1 MNVLKVTGGK
11 PLKGR
16 VVVPGSKNAALAILS
31 AVPLGKGEFV
41 LHNVPDVSDIHIK
54 LRLLE
59 RFGAKYEWREGTL
72 YMDCTNLH
80 EAKVEEDLVRPI
92 RTSFYIL
99 GSLLARLGRVELP
112 APGGCRIGARPVDY
126 HVKGLQL
133 LGATMDLEGG
143 VYRAEAAELRGAE
156 IYLDFPSAGATQHL
170 MATACL
176 ATGCTVIENAAMEP
190 EVTALADLLVRMG
203 ARVEGAGTSRITITG
218 VEELSACEFRIP
230 EDRMQAGTFLLA
242 GAITKGDVTV
252 EGVMPEYQTALL
264 NKLREAGIDCTEGPD
279 WVRCKTDS
287 RPKAIKI
294 RTMPYPGFPTDI
306 QQPVAALL
314 ALAEGTSVIEETI
327 YESRIGHVAEL
338 NRMGAKMTVTGGR
351 SVTIEGVETLTA
363 AYVESSDL
371 RAGAAL
377 ILAALA
383 AEGESVISN
392 VHFVDRGYEDIEGIL
407 STLGAQIRRVTLAE
421 TERSAT

>member
-1 MNVLKVTGGK
+1 
-11 PLKGR
+11 
-16 VVVPGSKNAALAILS
+16 
-31 AVPLGKGEFV
+31 
-41 LHNVPDVSDIHIK
+41 
-54 LRLLE
+54 
-59 RFGAKYEWREGTL
+59 
-72 YMDCTNLH
+72 
-80 EAKVEEDLVRPI
+80 
-92 RTSFYIL
+92 
-99 GSLLARLGRVELP
+99 
-112 APGGCRIGARPVDY
+112 VDY

-218 VEELSACEFRIP
+218 VEELSACDFRIP
-230 EDRMQAGTFLLA
+230 EDSMQAGTFLLA